1 VAETEVSFVGT
12 LDLATV
18 SDLTEQV
25 EAVARD
31 YSRIVLNLSA
41 LEFVDS
47 TGVRGLLTLK
57 QEVAAAGRTL
67 VIRGLKQE
75 ILYVLEILGVKEMLV
90 GESEA

>member
-1 VAETEVSFVGT
+1 MAEKEVSFVGT

-18 SDLTEQV
+18 SHLTEQV
-25 EAVARD
+25 EAVERD
-31 YSRIVLNLSA
+31 HSQIILDLSK

-67 VIRGLKQE
+67 KIRGLKEE
-75 ILYVLEILGVKEMLV
+75 ILYVLEILGVKEMLLE
-90 GESEA
+90 ESEA